1 MKKGDKY
8 FIDCGSHCGESIVR
22 AKGHWGS
29 DTNIIGFEAIPYFA
43 NELSKLYEDDDTVMI
58 QNSIVWDKSTIK
70 RLYVSDNWTD
80 GSSVYLDKGLNEGKR
95 TVSEKSYVD
104 VPAFNLSRWILDSFE
119 KSTYLILKLDV
130 EGSEFRIL
138 NKMIEDGSIEYVD
151 ELWGE
156 WHDMKIDVPEINELS
171 AKVKDYLEAN
181 GIPFNIW
188 ETLYTFIPGET
199 IKRPDFK
206 FLEEEYEKN
215 NIRNTK

>member
-29 DTNIIGFEAIPYFA
+29 DTNVIGFEAIPYFA

-171 AKVKDYLEAN
+171 VKVKDYLEAN
-181 GIPFNIW
+181 NIPLNIW
-188 ETLYTFIPGET
+188 ETRYTFIPGET

>member
-8 FIDCGSHCGESIVR
+8 FIDCGSHCGESIAR
-22 AKGHWGS
+22 AKDYWGS
-29 DTNIIGFEAIPYFA
+29 DTNVIGFEAIPYFA

-95 TVSEKSYVD
+95 TVSESAYID
-104 VPAFNLSRWILDSFE
+104 VQAFDLSNWILDTFE
-119 KSTYLILKLDV
+119 KDIYVILKLDV
-130 EGSEFRIL
+130 EGAEFRIL
-138 NKMIEDGSIEYVD
+138 NKMIEDGSIEYID

-156 WHDMKIDVPEINELS
+156 WHDKKIDTPEINELS
-171 AKVKDYLEAN
+171 VKVKDYLEAN
-181 GIPFNIW
+181 NISFNIW
-188 ETLYTFIPGET
+188 ETLYRFIPGET

-206 FLEEEYEKN
+206 FLEKEYEKN
-215 NIRNTK
+215 NIRNT

>member
-22 AKGHWGS
+22 AKSYWGS
-29 DTNIIGFEAIPYFA
+29 DTNVIGFEAIPYFA
-43 NELSKLYEDDDTVMI
+43 NELNKLYKDDDTVMI
-58 QNSIVWDKSTIK
+58 QNSIVWDKSTTK
-70 RLYVSDNWTD
+70 RLYVSNNWTD

-104 VPAFNLSRWILDSFE
+104 IPAFNLSRWILDSFE

-138 NKMIEDGSIEYVD
+138 NKMIEDRSIEYID

-156 WHDMKIDVPEINELS
+156 WHDMKIDVPEINKLS
-171 AKVKDYLEAN
+171 IKVKDYLEAN
-181 GIPFNIW
+181 NIPFNIW
-188 ETLYTFIPGET
+188 ETLYTFIPGKT

-215 NIRNTK
+215 NIRNT